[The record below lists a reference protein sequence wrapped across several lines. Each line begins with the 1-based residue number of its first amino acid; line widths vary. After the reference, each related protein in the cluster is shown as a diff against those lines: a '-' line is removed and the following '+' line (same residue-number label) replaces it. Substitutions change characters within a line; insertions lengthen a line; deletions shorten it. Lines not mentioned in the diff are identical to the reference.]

1 MKAIV
6 KKITEALMLM
16 SIGEFSYMN
25 RLAPGLDY
33 VPQAPSFCFKKYY
46 ILEKGV
52 ILCNHEKIE

>member
-25 RLAPGLDY
+25 SLAPGLDY
-33 VPQAPSFCFKKYY
+33 VPQAPSFCTEKYL
-46 ILEKGV
+46 ILKKGV
-52 ILCNHEKIE
+52 ILCKQEKIE

>member
-25 RLAPGLDY
+25 SMAPGLDH
-33 VPQAPSFCFKKYY
+33 VPQAPSFCFKVITCNKNTKIT
-46 ILEKGV
+46 ILEK
-52 ILCNHEKIE
+52 K